1 MPIDVTCAKCHTR
14 FQVSEK
20 YAGKKGPCPKCKNV
34 ITVPT
39 LQEQVVIHAPEHSG
53 PKDSTGQSILK
64 PIARTETKLSR
75 PMIIGIVTSIVV
87 VLLLA
92 LMLRVA
98 FPGGSIWEKAPILV
112 MLGALALAPPLSYA
126 AYHFL
131 RNDELA
137 PFTRSELLLR
147 LIAPSLVYPAIWGLY
162 WFVISYLDLSPD
174 GLLLAAAV
182 PLVVVIG
189 AFTAQASLD
198 LEMGAAAFH
207 YTVYLTV
214 TILLRV
220 ILGMS
225 AYWHVPPAKKPN
237 APASP
242 APKVALILES
252 PAGENAAGEY
262 QEDCKVAEFARIQM
276 VAYERRS

>member
-1 MPIDVTCAKCHTR
+1 MPIDVTCVKCHTR

-20 YAGKKGPCPKCKNV
+20 YAGKKGPCPKCKT
-34 ITVPT
+34 IIQVPT
-39 LQEQVVIHAPEHSG
+39 AAEQVVVHAPEMSG
-53 PKDSTGQSILK
+53 PKDSKGQSVLK

-75 PMIIGIVTSIVV
+75 PMIIGICASIFV

-92 LMLRVA
+92 FLLRVA
-98 FPGGSIWEKAPILV
+98 FPGGSLPLPLLI
-112 MLGALALAPPLSYA
+112 LGAVLLAPPLSYA

-137 PFTRSELLLR
+137 PFTWQELTLR

-162 WFVISYLDLSPD
+162 WFIIAYLDLPTD
-174 GLLLAAAV
+174 GLLLIGAI
-182 PLVVVIG
+182 PIVVVIG

-198 LEMGAAAFH
+198 LEFGAAAFH
-207 YTVYLTV
+207 YTTYLAV

-225 AYWHVPPAKKPN
+225 AFWHAPNASKKPTK
-237 APASP
+237 PTKP
-242 APKVALILES
+242 VPKKVAQVTGQS
-252 PAGENAAGEY
+252 VSV
-262 QEDCKVAEFARIQM
+262 VASLR
-276 VAYERRS
+276 ER